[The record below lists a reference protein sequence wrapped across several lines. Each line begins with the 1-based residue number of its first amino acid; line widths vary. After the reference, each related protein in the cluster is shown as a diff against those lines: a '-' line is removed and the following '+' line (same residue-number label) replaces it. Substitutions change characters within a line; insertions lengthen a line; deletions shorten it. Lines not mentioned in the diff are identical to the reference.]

1 MKPSWCEEFATA
13 FDQRSDFYRLLSS
26 IFYKE
31 VSEEFIER
39 LAGLDLAGQDG
50 GAEFDAA
57 ARDLARYVARRGPD
71 ARTDLAV
78 DYAHLFLAA
87 GVYEGDAACPY
98 ESIYTSERR
107 LMMQEARD
115 EVVKVYRANGVDV
128 NGSLNVPE
136 DHLSFELEFMAIM
149 SDRAAQIARREN
161 VLPSDLAELAVNLGV
176 QREFARTHLLNWL
189 PMLAG
194 QIKKLADQEFYPAII
209 RLSIAYVREDELLL
223 DEMLGVVEEQ
233 R

>member
-1 MKPSWCEEFATA
+1 M
-13 FDQRSDFYRLLSS
+13 
-26 IFYKE
+26 
-31 VSEEFIER
+31 
-39 LAGLDLAGQDG
+39 
-50 GAEFDAA
+50 
-57 ARDLARYVARRGPD
+57 
-71 ARTDLAV
+71 
-78 DYAHLFLAA
+78 
-87 GVYEGDAACPY
+87 
-98 ESIYTSERR
+98 
-107 LMMQEARD
+107 
-115 EVVKVYRANGVDV
+115 VKVYRANGVDV

-149 SDRAAQIARREN
+149 SDRAAQIVRREN